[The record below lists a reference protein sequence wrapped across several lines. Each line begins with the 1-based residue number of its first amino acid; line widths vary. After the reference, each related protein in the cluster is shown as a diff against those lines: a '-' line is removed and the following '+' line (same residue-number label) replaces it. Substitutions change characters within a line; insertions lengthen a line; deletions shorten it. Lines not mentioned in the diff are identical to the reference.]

1 MTTLERLSKILV
13 KNYKVDPA
21 RLKLDGPLAELGI
34 DSLGMAELLFF
45 IEDEFKVQLPFDP
58 VALPTLGDAV
68 SYIDGLLAAQ
78 QLTGKPKI
86 AGTAPTAPPASPQR
100 PA

>member
-1 MTTLERLSKILV
+1 MTTVERLSKILV

-21 RLKLDGPLAELGI
+21 RLTLDGPLEELGI

-58 VALPTLGDAV
+58 VALPTLGAAV
-68 SYIDGLLAAQ
+68 SYIDGLLVAQ
-78 QLTGKPKI
+78 HVTETPAITGV
-86 AGTAPTAPPASPQR
+86 APPASPN
-100 PA
+100 PPT

>member
-1 MTTLERLSKILV
+1 MNMTTLERLSRILV
-13 KNYKVDPA
+13 TNYKIEA
-21 RLKLDGPLAELGI
+21 ERLTLNGSLEELGI

-68 SYIDGLLAAQ
+68 RYIDGLLATQ
-78 QLTGKPKI
+78 RVTETPTIIDG
-86 AGTAPTAPPASPQR
+86 APHNAPQR
-100 PA
+100 LP

>member
-1 MTTLERLSKILV
+1 MTTLERLSMILV
-13 KNYKVDPA
+13 KNYKIDPA
-21 RLKLDGPLAELGI
+21 RLTPDGPLEALGI

-58 VALPTLGDAV
+58 VALPTLGAAV

-78 QLTGKPKI
+78 HVTKTPAI
-86 AGTAPTAPPASPQR
+86 AGVAPPTSSHP

>member
-1 MTTLERLSKILV
+1 MTTVERLSKILV

-21 RLKLDGPLAELGI
+21 RLTLDGPLEELGI

-58 VALPTLGDAV
+58 VALPTLGAAV

-78 QLTGKPKI
+78 HVAETPAIVGV
-86 AGTAPTAPPASPQR
+86 APPASSNP

>member
-1 MTTLERLSKILV
+1 MTTVERLSKILV

-21 RLKLDGPLAELGI
+21 RLTLDRPLEELGI

-78 QLTGKPKI
+78 HVTETPAITGV
-86 AGTAPTAPPASPQR
+86 AAPTSSNPPA
-100 PA
+100 

>member
-13 KNYKVDPA
+13 TNYKVDPG
-21 RLKLDGPLAELGI
+21 RLMLNGRLEELGI

-58 VALPTLGDAV
+58 VVLPTLGDAV
-68 SYIDGLLAAQ
+68 RYIDGLLAAQ
-78 QLTGKPKI
+78 HVTETQTI
-86 AGTAPTAPPASPQR
+86 ADGAPLTAPHRTT
-100 PA
+100 

>member
-1 MTTLERLSKILV
+1 MTTLERLSMILV

-21 RLKLDGPLAELGI
+21 RLTLDGPLEELGI

-78 QLTGKPKI
+78 DVTETLAI
-86 AGTAPTAPPASPQR
+86 AGVVPPAPPHP

>member
-13 KNYKVDPA
+13 KNYKVDPE
-21 RLKLDGPLAELGI
+21 RLTLNGPLEELGI

-68 SYIDGLLAAQ
+68 RYIDGLLAAQ
-78 QLTGKPKI
+78 RVTETQTI
-86 AGTAPTAPPASPQR
+86 ADGARPTPPHR

>member
-1 MTTLERLSKILV
+1 MTTLARLSKILV
-13 KNYKVDPA
+13 KNYKIDPT
-21 RLKLDGPLAELGI
+21 RLTLDGSLEELGI

-68 SYIDGLLAAQ
+68 RYIDGLLAAQ
-78 QLTGKPKI
+78 HVIEPSTV
-86 AGTAPTAPPASPQR
+86 AGVVPPASPHR

>member
-1 MTTLERLSKILV
+1 MNTLERLSKILV
-13 KNYKVDPA
+13 KNYKIDPT
-21 RLKLDGPLAELGI
+21 RLTLDGPLEELGI

-68 SYIDGLLAAQ
+68 CYIDGLLAAQ
-78 QLTGKPKI
+78 HVAETPAI
-86 AGTAPTAPPASPQR
+86 AGVAPPAAPHR
-100 PA
+100 PV